1 MVKNEAGGCKG
12 KKVARKHHNAKGK
25 NDLRLSSSSDEK
37 YAIVKKVLG
46 NTCDV
51 ICDDG
56 KERRCII
63 RGKFTGRNKR
73 DNMLDS
79 GTYILV
85 GLREWVV
92 EDIGTGD
99 KSNNKS
105 VRSCDLLEVY
115 NSMER
120 DILRRTH
127 GVFNTIKN
135 EDNVKYDD
143 MNSSVMFVD
152 DNTLKYQSMIKNM
165 EKSKN
170 GGVGGSGSGSE
181 SEDELKEQSTVI
193 TASVKHVGKGIIVQ
207 SFEISDDDDDETDEC
222 DEREE
227 VDMDEDIKDNKKMN
241 INNVVIEGDKRYNKK
256 IVYTHEKEIDVDDI

>member
-1 MVKNEAGGCKG
+1 
-12 KKVARKHHNAKGK
+12 
-25 NDLRLSSSSDEK
+25 
-37 YAIVKKVLG
+37 
-46 NTCDV
+46 
-51 ICDDG
+51 
-56 KERRCII
+56 
-63 RGKFTGRNKR
+63 
-73 DNMLDS
+73 MLDS

-105 VRSCDLLEVY
+105 VRYCDLLEVY
-115 NSMER
+115 NSTER

-127 GVFNTIKN
+127 GVFSTIKN

-170 GGVGGSGSGSE
+170 GGVGGSGSE

-207 SFEISDDDDDETDEC
+207 SFEISDDEDDETDEC

>member
-1 MVKNEAGGCKG
+1 
-12 KKVARKHHNAKGK
+12 
-25 NDLRLSSSSDEK
+25 
-37 YAIVKKVLG
+37 
-46 NTCDV
+46 
-51 ICDDG
+51 
-56 KERRCII
+56 
-63 RGKFTGRNKR
+63 
-73 DNMLDS
+73 MLDS

-85 GLREWVV
+85 GLREWMV

-105 VRSCDLLEVY
+105 VRYCDLLEVY

-127 GVFNTIKN
+127 GVFSTIKN

-152 DNTLKYQSMIKNM
+152 DNTLKYQTMIKNM

-170 GGVGGSGSGSE
+170 GSGSGSGSG
-181 SEDELKEQSTVI
+181 SDDELKEQSTVI
-193 TASVKHVGKGIIVQ
+193 TASVKHVGKGIIEQ
-207 SFEISDDDDDETDEC
+207 SFEISDDDDDDDDEGKDDQA
-222 DEREE
+222 DEGDEQEE

-241 INNVVIEGDKRYNKK
+241 TNNVVIEGDKRYNKK